1 MEVLTALIEAT
12 SVVGLVVYLAAN
24 DLTFGN
30 RRGLIISIIVESAVN
45 ARCPRLPLEITH
57 GRV

>member
-12 SVVGLVVYLAAN
+12 GVVGLVVYLAAN

-30 RRGLIISIIVESAVN
+30 LGV
-45 ARCPRLPLEITH
+45 
-57 GRV
+57 G

>member
-1 MEVLTALIEAT
+1 MILKVFTALIEAT

-30 RRGLIISIIVESAVN
+30 LGV
-45 ARCPRLPLEITH
+45 
-57 GRV
+57 G

>member
-12 SVVGLVVYLAAN
+12 RVVGLVVYLAAN

-30 RRGLIISIIVESAVN
+30 LGV
-45 ARCPRLPLEITH
+45 
-57 GRV
+57 G